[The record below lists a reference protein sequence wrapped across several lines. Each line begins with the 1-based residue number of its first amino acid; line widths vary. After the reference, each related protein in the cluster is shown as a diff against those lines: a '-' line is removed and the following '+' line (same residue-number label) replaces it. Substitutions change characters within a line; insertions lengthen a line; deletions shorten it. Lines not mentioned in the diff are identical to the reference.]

1 MGRLAFGAETVT
13 LDDRLLAHLEVVMVT
28 KLRRREP
35 FILTWTVDPSLGS
48 GRVSRWVGVSTSWDV
63 RYHSR
68 STGPLNP
75 AWIESLMATANSPS
89 GLRIVPEPEP
99 DEDEQVAGL

>member
-1 MGRLAFGAETVT
+1 MGRLAFGSETVT

-48 GRVSRWVGVSTSWDV
+48 GRVSRWVGVSTSWDI
-63 RYHSR
+63 RYQSR
-68 STGPLNP
+68 SSGPLNP
-75 AWIESLMATANSPS
+75 AWIERLMATANSPG
-89 GLRIVPEPEP
+89 GLRIVPEPDEEEP
-99 DEDEQVAGL
+99 VAGL